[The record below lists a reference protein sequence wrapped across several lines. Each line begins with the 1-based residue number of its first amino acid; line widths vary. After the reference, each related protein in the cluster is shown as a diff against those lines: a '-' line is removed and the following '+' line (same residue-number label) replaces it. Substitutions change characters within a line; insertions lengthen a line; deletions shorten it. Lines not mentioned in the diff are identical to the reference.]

1 MATEAEKR
9 ERPRRAGS
17 NGGRRRAA
25 QPRERLLATAMEMIA
40 ERGLD
45 RLTMAALGRE
55 VGMSSGHLVYYFKTK
70 DELLLQTLQWSEEQ
84 LGAERRAALARRIP
98 ARERLD
104 ALVELYLPD
113 GHRDPHWALWL
124 EVWNRSQSGDDEVRA
139 RQLELELSWHRDLVA
154 LLVEGMARGEFAT
167 VDADRFATRT
177 RALLD
182 GFGTHLVVGLPG
194 VDRAQVLG
202 HVRDHFDESLTP
214 GSS

>member
-1 MATEAEKR
+1 
-9 ERPRRAGS
+9 
-17 NGGRRRAA
+17 
-25 QPRERLLATAMEMIA
+25 MEMIA

-84 LGAERRAALARRIP
+84 LGAQRRAALARRIP
-98 ARERLD
+98 ARERLE

-154 LLVEGMARGEFAT
+154 LLVEGMAKGEFAT

-194 VDRAQVLG
+194 VDRPLALS

-214 GSS
+214 GKG